1 MPFQSEKQRRYLW
14 ANEPEIA
21 RDWTDTYGSR
31 IKKEVG
37 GIMDTGVL
45 GTDMFPYTDY
55 LVEDDFV
62 DQEQP
67 LLINPDITALQ
78 LQQAQ
83 EGSDQDY
90 WEPPQNKF
98 KSPLNM
104 QNFNRYAMPA
114 YNFARGNIGAGL
126 VGGLLGGPLGI
137 LGLMFGGQGFKN
149 RRRAKEAARIAEI
162 EKAEEAYQKSK
173 TVAPKPYVNPGRPHG
188 NGGAGGNAGGASL
201 SSGMTTGQHA
211 AFRSA
216 QGGLAGLWQR

>member
-45 GTDMFPYTDY
+45 GVDMFPYSNY
-55 LVEDDFV
+55 LAEDDFV

-67 LLINPDITALQ
+67 LLINPEITALQ
-78 LQQAQ
+78 MQQAQ

-98 KSPLNM
+98 RSPLNM
-104 QNFNRYAMPA
+104 QTFNKYAMPA

-126 VGGLLGGPLGI
+126 VGGLMGGPLGI
-137 LGLMFGGQGFKN
+137 LGLMFAGQGRKN
-149 RRRAKEAARIAEI
+149 RRRVKEATRIAEI
-162 EKAEEAYQKSK
+162 EKAEKAYQKSK
-173 TVAPKPYVNPGRPHG
+173 TVAPKPYVAPLGPRG
-188 NGGAGGNAGGASL
+188 DGGNQGSSMGRGRSPTGSDVAG
-201 SSGMTTGQHA
+201 TP
-211 AFRSA
+211 FNI
-216 QGGLAGLWQR
+216 GGLAGLWPR

>member
-31 IKKEVG
+31 ISKDNG
-37 GIMDTGVL
+37 GIADLLYGDTL
-45 GTDMFPYTDY
+45 GYGIERPEYLSQNVSLPNINPLTDY
-55 LVEDDFV
+55 GQFYRYP
-62 DQEQP
+62 QE
-67 LLINPDITALQ
+67 
-78 LQQAQ
+78 
-83 EGSDQDY
+83 E
-90 WEPPQNKF
+90 EEENKF
-98 KSPLNM
+98 NNVFNM
-104 QNFNRYAMPA
+104 QNFNKYAMPA

-126 VGGLLGGPLGI
+126 VGGLMGGPLGI
-137 LGLMFGGQGFKN
+137 LGLMFAGQGRKN
-149 RRRAKEAARIAEI
+149 RRRAKEATRIAEI
-162 EKAEEAYQKSK
+162 EKAEKAYQKSK

>member
-1 MPFQSEKQRRYLW
+1 MPFKSEKQRRYLW

-45 GTDMFPYTDY
+45 GTNMFPYTDY

-90 WEPPQNKF
+90 VEIPQNKF
-98 KSPLNM
+98 KSFLNM
-104 QNFNRYAMPA
+104 ENFNRYAMPA
-114 YNFARGNIGAGL
+114 YNFARGNIGAGIL
-126 VGGLLGGPLGI
+126 GGLFGGPLGI
-137 LGLMFGGQGFKN
+137 LGLMLGGQGFKN

-173 TVAPKPYVNPGRPHG
+173 TVAPKPYVAPLGPRG
-188 NGGAGGNAGGASL
+188 NGGNQGSSMGKGQSPTGSDVAGTPFNI
-201 SSGMTTGQHA
+201 
-211 AFRSA
+211 
-216 QGGLAGLWQR
+216 GGLAGLWPR

>member
-31 IKKEVG
+31 ISKDNG
-37 GIMDTGVL
+37 GIADLLYGDTL
-45 GTDMFPYTDY
+45 GYGIERPEYLSQNVSLPNINPLTDY
-55 LVEDDFV
+55 GQFYRYP
-62 DQEQP
+62 QE
-67 LLINPDITALQ
+67 
-78 LQQAQ
+78 
-83 EGSDQDY
+83 E
-90 WEPPQNKF
+90 EEENKF
-98 KSPLNM
+98 NNVFNM
-104 QNFNRYAMPA
+104 QNFNKYAMPA

-126 VGGLLGGPLGI
+126 VGGLMGGPLGI
-137 LGLMFGGQGFKN
+137 LGLMFAGQGRKN
-149 RRRAKEAARIAEI
+149 RRRAKEATRIAEI
-162 EKAEEAYQKSK
+162 EKAEKAYQKSK

-216 QGGLAGLWQR
+216 KGGLAGLWPR

>member
-31 IKKEVG
+31 ISKDNG
-37 GIMDTGVL
+37 GIADLLYGDTL
-45 GTDMFPYTDY
+45 GYGIERPEYLSQNVSLPNINPLTDY
-55 LVEDDFV
+55 GQFYRYP
-62 DQEQP
+62 QE
-67 LLINPDITALQ
+67 
-78 LQQAQ
+78 
-83 EGSDQDY
+83 E
-90 WEPPQNKF
+90 EEEENKF
-98 KSPLNM
+98 NNVFNM

-162 EKAEEAYQKSK
+162 EKAEEAYQRSK
-173 TVAPKPYVNPGRPHG
+173 TVAPKPYVAPLGPRG
-188 NGGAGGNAGGASL
+188 DGGNQGSSMGRGQSPTGSDVAG
-201 SSGMTTGQHA
+201 TP
-211 AFRSA
+211 FNI
-216 QGGLAGLWQR
+216 GGLAGLWPR

>member
-37 GIMDTGVL
+37 GIMDTGAL
-45 GTDMFPYTDY
+45 GVDMFPYSNY
-55 LVEDDFV
+55 LAEDDFV

-67 LLINPDITALQ
+67 LLIDPRITQYYSQ
-78 LQQAQ
+78 LEDEQ
-83 EGSDQDY
+83 ENY

-137 LGLMFGGQGFKN
+137 LGLMFGAKGRKN
-149 RRRAKEAARIAEI
+149 RRRAKEASRIAEI
-162 EKAEEAYQKSK
+162 EKAEEAYQRSK
-173 TVAPKPYVNPGRPHG
+173 TVAPTPYVNPGRPHG
-188 NGGAGGNAGGASL
+188 NGGNQGSSMGKGQSPTGSDVAGTPFNI
-201 SSGMTTGQHA
+201 
-211 AFRSA
+211 
-216 QGGLAGLWQR
+216 GGLAGLWPR